1 MGESRLGE
9 NKDLLEGGL
18 GVGAQDGKESGG
30 QGVGAW
36 VCGGE
41 GSHHLSHDR
50 GGGETLSG
58 TRPWR
63 PLEPPRA
70 FLQTAVCAGGRKSSP
85 LGCGGLWPCLSPCCF
100 FLDRVYIYI
109 VVFASSPWWKH
120 SDWVFI
126 THKGCP
132 FIVSSCVLHS
142 AVDKEMSKKPFSWS
156 IWGRELS
163 ALSDVSVQLSQ
174 VTRL

>member
-1 MGESRLGE
+1 MGESSLGE

-36 VCGGE
+36 VRGE
-41 GSHHLSHDR
+41 LTILAMT

-63 PLEPPRA
+63 PLEPTRA

-126 THKGCP
+126 THEGCP
-132 FIVSSCVLHS
+132 LIISSCVLLS
-142 AVDKEMSKKPFSWS
+142 ALDKEMSKNPFS
-156 IWGRELS
+156 
-163 ALSDVSVQLSQ
+163 
-174 VTRL
+174 